1 MAAQEWAAAKVLVTV
16 PVSNINLLLS
26 SSIPPSVQTG
36 GGFLQDF
43 FDSG

>member
-1 MAAQEWAAAKVLVTV
+1 MAAQEWAAAKVLDKD
-16 PVSNINLLLS
+16 PASNINLFLS